1 MLQTSDY
8 FVGWNLFEFEM
19 NFVENFVSNSLDLL
33 NKYIIR
39 LYNIIMLIKYG

>member
-1 MLQTSDY
+1 MES
-8 FVGWNLFEFEM
+8 FELEM

-39 LYNIIMLIKYG
+39 IYNIIMLIKYG